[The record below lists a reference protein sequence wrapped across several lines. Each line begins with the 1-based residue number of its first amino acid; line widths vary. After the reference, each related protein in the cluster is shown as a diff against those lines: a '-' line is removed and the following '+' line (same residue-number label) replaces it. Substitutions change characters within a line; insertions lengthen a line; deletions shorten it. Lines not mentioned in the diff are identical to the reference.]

1 MAGRAVKQTW
11 NGRPVDAWL
20 PDKIGRLNVELPTA
34 TVRRTERAAAA
45 AVRMGDRAAGPME
58 VAARLLL
65 RAEGLASSAIEGVHA
80 PIAEVAVAE
89 ALPDGVAGDAATAA
103 WVADNL
109 AVVADALAGRGRLKV
124 ETLRRWHRRLMRHA
138 PEATLV
144 GRWRDRLGWVGGA
157 NPLLAAHV
165 GAPPGRI
172 AGLMDDLAAY
182 VARDDVDAVTQ
193 AAIAHAQFEIVHPF
207 ADGNGR
213 IGRILVGRILSHRLG
228 VAVPP
233 PVSTQFARDV
243 GGYLSGLILFRQGQ
257 VDAWVSWFAEAVETA
272 ATRSSDVLEAAVELH
287 SSWRVAVA
295 DLRTDAA
302 VRRLVEQL
310 PAHPALT
317 AAKAA
322 ELCGVS
328 EQAARGAL
336 AQLVERG
343 VLREADASDRRTP
356 GRPPR
361 WWIAHDLLA
370 LLGR

>member
-1 MAGRAVKQTW
+1 MAGRTVRQTW

-20 PDKIGRLNVELPTA
+20 PDRVARLHVELPAA

-45 AVRMGDRAAGPME
+45 VVRMGDRATGPME

-65 RAEGLASSAIEGVHA
+65 RSEGLASSAIEGVRA

-89 ALPDGVAGDAATAA
+89 AAGPGGAATAA

-109 AVVADALAGRGRLKV
+109 AVVADALAGRGRPLRA
-124 ETLRRWHRRLMRHA
+124 EMLRRWHRRLMRHA

-172 AGLMDDLAAY
+172 AGLVDDLVAY
-182 VARDDVDAVTQ
+182 VGRADVDPITQ
-193 AAIAHAQFEIVHPF
+193 AAVAHAQFEVIHPF

-213 IGRILVGRILSHRLG
+213 IGRILVGRILAHRLD
-228 VAVPP
+228 VTVPP

-243 GGYLSGLILFRQGQ
+243 GGYLAGLTLFRQGQ
-257 VDAWVSWFAEAVETA
+257 IDPWVAWFAGAVETA
-272 ATRSSDVLEAAVELH
+272 ATRSGEVLEAAGTLQQR
-287 SSWRVAVA
+287 WRDALA
-295 DLRTDAA
+295 GLRADAA
-302 VRRLVEQL
+302 ARRLVEVL

-317 AAKAA
+317 TAGAA

-328 EQAARGAL
+328 EQAARAAL
-336 AQLVERG
+336 VQLAERG
-343 VLREADASDRRTP
+343 VLRETEAAARPGP

-361 WWIAHDLLA
+361 WWVAHDLLA